1 MSLSCI
7 TMPLVEVVHFDGT
20 NFVSWKSQMSSFL
33 REMNSQVWWMVDV
46 GLSHALEDY
55 PQTQAQKN
63 YLYLEANASNAL
75 SSALSAEI
83 KDEIEM
89 EYGLLEKANLFWKV
103 LEQMFGSSNNKR
115 SSLKVPENT
124 SSSSMHI
131 NQSSV
136 QKEETKSASLEK
148 LDGLVS

>member
-1 MSLSCI
+1 
-7 TMPLVEVVHFDGT
+7 
-20 NFVSWKSQMSSFL
+20 
-33 REMNSQVWWMVDV
+33 
-46 GLSHALEDY
+46 
-55 PQTQAQKN
+55 
-63 YLYLEANASNAL
+63 
-75 SSALSAEI
+75 
-83 KDEIEM
+83 M